1 AVTVTDTHLYAGTQ
15 GSGVRIFDLNDIA
28 QCLLGKDTTLTPVS
42 WNERNGLN
50 SDHITALYT
59 DTKGNCWIGTTR
71 GINRLDAVHV
81 GLALEQHAGGKIPF
95 ENFGVSA
102 GLVDP
107 EITYHHVL
115 ESADGH
121 IWFTT
126 NSALVRY
133 NPGAYFSDNQPPSV
147 SLTSMRL
154 FFDEIDWKKDE
165 RMHEHP
171 SLLSSYFSDYMYT
184 KSMVPFASLP
194 MEPVF
199 SYNLNHLTF
208 EFAPRDWC
216 FNQSVSLYIRLEGAD
231 ANWNAIPSGTITY
244 SSLAPGHYVL
254 RYKAVNGAGL
264 ESEEETFSFTIMPPL
279 WQTKGFLIA
288 MGVLLSALLFG
299 LYKWRVRMLERD
311 KKMLEVKVAER
322 TEELRLEKDKSDNL
336 LLNILPM
343 QTAVELKEKG
353 EAATRTYEHVS
364 VLFTDFEGFTRLSG
378 TMDSG
383 ELVRVLDRYFKAF
396 DRISSQYRIEKIK
409 TIGDAY
415 MCASGLFNF
424 NKSHAAEMVAFG
436 LELLNAVQEINDDR
450 ASHGETPW
458 RIRIGIH
465 SGPVIAGVVGK
476 KKFAYDIWGD
486 TVNTAS
492 RMESSGEP
500 GKLNIS
506 GATADAC
513 GPYFDL
519 TPRGQVSIKGKG
531 MMEMYFVR
539 GFRPGYASA
548 GNDQLPSEL
557 FRSEVITF
565 K

>member
-1 AVTVTDTHLYAGTQ
+1 
-15 GSGVRIFDLNDIA
+15 LNA
-28 QCLLGKDTTLTPVS
+28 
-42 WNERNGLN
+42 
-50 SDHITALYT
+50 DHITAVFT
-59 DTKGNCWIGTTR
+59 DSKGNCWTGTTR
-71 GINRLDAVHV
+71 GINRLDASHV
-81 GLALEQHAGGKIPF
+81 ARALEHTNAGKIPF
-95 ENFGVSA
+95 EHYGVSA

-107 EITYHHVL
+107 EVTYHHVL
-115 ESADGH
+115 ESADGN

-133 NPGAYFSDNQPPSV
+133 NAESHFRDTQAPSV

-154 FFDEIDWKKDE
+154 FFDEIDWKQDE
-165 RMHEHP
+165 RMHAQA
-171 SLLSSYFSDYMYT
+171 SLLASYFSDYMYT
-184 KSMVPFASLP
+184 ASMVPFVSLP
-194 MEPVF
+194 LDPVF

-208 EFAPRDWC
+208 EFASRDWC

-231 ANWNAIPSGTITY
+231 ENWNAIPSGTITY
-244 SSLAPGHYVL
+244 SSLAPGRYVL
-254 RYKAVNGAGL
+254 HYKAVNSAGL
-264 ESEEETFSFTIMPPL
+264 ESEEETFVFTIMPPL
-279 WQTKGFLIA
+279 WKTKGFLIA
-288 MGVLLSALLFG
+288 MGVLLAALLFG

-322 TEELRLEKDKSDNL
+322 TEELRIEKDKSDNL

-343 QTAVELKEKG
+343 QTAAELKEKG

-364 VLFTDFEGFTRLSG
+364 VLFTDFEGFTSLSG
-378 TMDSG
+378 TMDSD

-415 MCASGLFNF
+415 MCASGLFHH
-424 NKSHAAEMVAFG
+424 NKSHAAEMVAYG
-436 LELLNAVQEINDDR
+436 LELLNAVEEINRDR
-450 ASHGETPW
+450 AGQGETPW

-513 GPYFDL
+513 GPYFEFS
-519 TPRGQVSIKGKG
+519 PRGQVPIKGKG
-531 MMEMYFVR
+531 LMEMYFVR
-539 GFRPGYASA
+539 GLRPGYCRPD
-548 GNDQLPSEL
+548 NELVPSDL